1 MPHLL
6 FSRPPARLQLSQK
19 GEFYPGTQMQ
29 DKSEF
34 TMFFFFWG
42 VMVTQLASGLAALH
56 LLMP

>member
-6 FSRPPARLQLSQK
+6 FSRPPPRLQLSQK

-34 TMFFFFWG
+34 TMFFFGG